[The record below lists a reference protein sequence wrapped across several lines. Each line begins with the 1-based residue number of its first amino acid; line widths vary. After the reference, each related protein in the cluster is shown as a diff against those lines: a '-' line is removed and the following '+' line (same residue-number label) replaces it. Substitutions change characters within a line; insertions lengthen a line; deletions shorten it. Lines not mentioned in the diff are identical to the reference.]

1 MDNACFCR
9 TLIACNVNFFL
20 ISPIEALTARNTSY
34 AWEECLFL
42 NINDLLH
49 FSFFS
54 LENYKNHD
62 YQSI

>member
-34 AWEECLFL
+34 AWEESLIL
-42 NINDLLH
+42 NI
-49 FSFFS
+49 
-54 LENYKNHD
+54 K
-62 YQSI
+62 